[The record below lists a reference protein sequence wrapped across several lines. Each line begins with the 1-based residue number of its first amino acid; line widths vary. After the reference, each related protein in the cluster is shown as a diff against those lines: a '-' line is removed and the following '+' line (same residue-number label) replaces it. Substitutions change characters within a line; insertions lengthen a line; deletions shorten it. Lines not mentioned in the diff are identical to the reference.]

1 MNLSD
6 IKRIETGPRMSQAVI
21 ANGIVWLA
29 GQVGEPGASV
39 ADQTRVVLEQ
49 VDRLLAEAG
58 TDKTRIVS
66 AQIWLADMADFA
78 EMNAVWDQW
87 VPQGHTPARATG
99 SCRTPTRTTGSCRT
113 PARSSSCS
121 RRSAR
126 GRASTSSATAPARG
140 STRGHDRA
148 GANSRRRSCPSTA
161 D

>member
-1 MNLSD
+1 MSD

-78 EMNAVWDQW
+78 EMNAVWDAW

-99 SCRTPTRTTGSCRT
+99 EAKLATPDYKVEVIV
-113 PARSSSCS
+113 
-121 RRSAR
+121 
-126 GRASTSSATAPARG
+126 TAVL
-140 STRGHDRA
+140 
-148 GANSRRRSCPSTA
+148 
-161 D
+161 